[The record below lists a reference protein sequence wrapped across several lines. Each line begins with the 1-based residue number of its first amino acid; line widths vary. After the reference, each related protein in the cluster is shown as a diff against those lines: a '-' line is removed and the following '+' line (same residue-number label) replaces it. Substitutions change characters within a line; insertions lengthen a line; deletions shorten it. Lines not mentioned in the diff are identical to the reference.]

1 MTKNEIRARV
11 ENFKKII
18 SEKDTE
24 IHAVLGYFSDSLIE
38 KQIALAEELIES
50 GKATPLT
57 GKVIGVKDNIMI
69 EGEVATAGSKYLGN
83 YVSTY
88 TSSVMLKLL
97 SEGVIPLVRTNM
109 DEFAMG
115 SSTENSAYGVTRNPI
130 DPSRVPGGSSGGSA
144 ALIAYGGAD
153 FALGSDTGGS
163 VRQPASFT
171 GLIGLKPTYGSVSR
185 YGLMAMGSSLDQIGP
200 FARSSKEAKE
210 IFNSI
215 SFVDSY
221 DATSLTSEER
231 SNKNLSLKKKIG
243 VPKSFIFNDN
253 VDKKIQDKFQS
264 IIDDLAK
271 DHEIVDIDIKE
282 LPLAL
287 SAYYIVCP
295 AEVSSN
301 MARYDGIRYG
311 MQKVGEN
318 INDTF
323 INSRTEGLGDEVR
336 RRILLGTYVL
346 SSGYHDAYYN
356 KAMELRNILRKA
368 FAKTFETVDVI
379 MTPMSPILPWKFG
392 EKSDPIAM
400 YLADIFSVTANMTGN
415 PAISVPGGTIKEG
428 EIELPFG
435 VQFTADNNQ
444 EDTLFTYA
452 ERVEMI

>member
-1 MTKNEIRARV
+1 MTKNEVRARV

-18 SEKDTE
+18 GEKDKE
-24 IHAVLGYFSDSLIE
+24 IHAVLGYFSDALIE
-38 KQIALAEELIES
+38 KQICLAENLIET
-50 GKATPLT
+50 GKATALT
-57 GKVIGVKDNIMI
+57 GKVVGVKDNIMI
-69 EGEVATAGSKYLGN
+69 EGEIATAGSKYLGN
-83 YVSTY
+83 YVSAY

-115 SSTENSAYGVTRNPI
+115 SSTENSAYGITRNPI

-144 ALIAYGGAD
+144 ALLAYGGVD

-200 FARSSKEAKE
+200 FAKTASDAKE
-210 IFNSI
+210 IFEAI
-215 SFVDSY
+215 SFNDSH
-221 DATSLTSEER
+221 DATSLTIEER
-231 SNKNLSLKKKIG
+231 VNKTETLKKKIG

-271 DHEIVDIDIKE
+271 DHEIVDIDIEE

-415 PAISVPGGTIKEG
+415 PAISVPAGTVAEG
-428 EIELPFG
+428 EVELPFG
-435 VQFTADNNQ
+435 VQFTADNNR

-452 ERVEMI
+452 SRVEVI

>member
-1 MTKNEIRARV
+1 
-11 ENFKKII
+11 
-18 SEKDTE
+18 
-24 IHAVLGYFSDSLIE
+24 
-38 KQIALAEELIES
+38 
-50 GKATPLT
+50 
-57 GKVIGVKDNIMI
+57 
-69 EGEVATAGSKYLGN
+69 
-83 YVSTY
+83 
-88 TSSVMLKLL
+88 
-97 SEGVIPLVRTNM
+97 
-109 DEFAMG
+109 
-115 SSTENSAYGVTRNPI
+115 
-130 DPSRVPGGSSGGSA
+130 
-144 ALIAYGGAD
+144 
-153 FALGSDTGGS
+153 
-163 VRQPASFT
+163 
-171 GLIGLKPTYGSVSR
+171 
-185 YGLMAMGSSLDQIGP
+185 
-200 FARSSKEAKE
+200 
-210 IFNSI
+210 
-215 SFVDSY
+215 
-221 DATSLTSEER
+221 
-231 SNKNLSLKKKIG
+231 
-243 VPKSFIFNDN
+243 

-271 DHEIVDIDIKE
+271 DHEIVDIDIEE

-415 PAISVPGGTIKEG
+415 PAISVPAGTVAEG
-428 EIELPFG
+428 DVELPFG
-435 VQFTADNNQ
+435 IQFTADNNR

-452 ERVEMI
+452 SRVEVI

>member
-1 MTKNEIRARV
+1 
-11 ENFKKII
+11 
-18 SEKDTE
+18 
-24 IHAVLGYFSDSLIE
+24 
-38 KQIALAEELIES
+38 
-50 GKATPLT
+50 
-57 GKVIGVKDNIMI
+57 MI

-115 SSTENSAYGVTRNPI
+115 SSTENSAYGITRNPI

-144 ALIAYGGAD
+144 ALLAYGGVD

-200 FARSSKEAKE
+200 FAKTASEAKE
-210 IFNSI
+210 IFEAI
-215 SFVDSY
+215 SFNDSH
-221 DATSLTSEER
+221 DATSLTTEER
-231 SNKNLSLKKKIG
+231 QNKTETLKKKIG

-271 DHEIVDIDIKE
+271 DHEIVDIDIEE

-415 PAISVPGGTIKEG
+415 PAISVPAGTVAEG
-428 EIELPFG
+428 DVELPFG
-435 VQFTADNNQ
+435 IQFTADNNR

-452 ERVEMI
+452 SRVEVI

>member
-1 MTKNEIRARV
+1 MTKNEVRSRV

-18 SEKDTE
+18 GEKDEE
-24 IHAVLGYFSDSLIE
+24 IHAVLGYFSDTLIE
-38 KQIALAEELIES
+38 KQIVLAENLIET
-50 GKATPLT
+50 GKATVLT
-57 GKVIGVKDNIMI
+57 GKVVGVKDNIMI

-115 SSTENSAYGVTRNPI
+115 SSTENSAYGITRNPI

-144 ALIAYGGAD
+144 ALLAYGGVD

-200 FARSSKEAKE
+200 FAKTANEAKE
-210 IFNSI
+210 IFQAI
-215 SFVDSY
+215 SFTDSH
-221 DATSLTSEER
+221 DATSLTAEER
-231 SNKNLSLKKKIG
+231 ENKTETLKNKIG

-415 PAISVPGGTIKEG
+415 PAISVPAGTVSEG
-428 EIELPFG
+428 DVELPFG
-435 VQFTADNNQ
+435 IQFTADNNR

-452 ERVEMI
+452 KRVEVI

>member
-1 MTKNEIRARV
+1 MTKNEVRSRV

-18 SEKDTE
+18 SEKDVE
-24 IHAVLGYFSDSLIE
+24 IHAVLGYFSDTLIE

-50 GKATPLT
+50 GKATALT

-97 SEGVIPLVRTNM
+97 AEGVIPLVRTNM

-115 SSTENSAYGVTRNPI
+115 SSTENSAYGITRNPV

-144 ALIAYGGAD
+144 ALLAYSGAD
-153 FALGSDTGGS
+153 FTLGSDTGGS

-171 GLIGLKPTYGSVSR
+171 GLVGLKPTYGSISR

-200 FARSSKEAKE
+200 FAKNASEAKE
-210 IFNSI
+210 IFEAI
-215 SFVDSY
+215 SFVDAH
-221 DATSLTSEER
+221 DATSLTTEER
-231 SNKNLSLKKKIG
+231 QNKTEALKMRIG

-271 DHEIVDIDIKE
+271 DHEIVDIDIPE

-356 KAMELRNILRKA
+356 KAMELRNILRRA

-428 EIELPFG
+428 DAELPFG
-435 VQFTADNNQ
+435 VQFTADNNR

-452 ERVEMI
+452 KRVEMI